1 MQFTLISELIMVIL
15 LLLLVVVT
23 VTDITRHII
32 PNLLNLMILI
42 CGFAFQL
49 EMIGLNGL
57 ITASGGLVV
66 GLVIFIPFYIKGGM
80 AAGDVKMMAA
90 AATLLGPLSALLA
103 AGLSLIAGMFLAL
116 LVVLYKGSLMTLLK
130 RYLMIFKM
138 LCFTRQLIY
147 IQPQDGEAAAL
158 RFPYALAI
166 TTGTVL
172 ALAHQSQLGFYH
184 LRELLTGGAL

>member
-158 RFPYALAI
+158 RLDRKS
-166 TTGTVL
+166 VV
-172 ALAHQSQLGFYH
+172 
-184 LRELLTGGAL
+184 

>member
-1 MQFTLISELIMVIL
+1 MQQTLVSETVTLVLLFL
-15 LLLLVVVT
+15 LLLATLSDV
-23 VTDITRHII
+23 TRHII

-42 CGFAFQL
+42 CGVAFQL
-49 EMIGLNGL
+49 EMIGLSGL
-57 ITASGGLVV
+57 MTAFSGLVV
-66 GLVIFIPFYIKGGM
+66 GFLIFIPFYIAGGM

-90 AATLLGPLSALLA
+90 AATLLGPLSALQA

-116 LVVLYKGSLMTLLK
+116 LVVLFKGSLLALLK
-130 RYLMIFKM
+130 RYFMIFKT
-138 LCFTRQLIY
+138 LFFTRKLIY
-147 IQPQDGEAAAL
+147 IQPQEGEAAAL